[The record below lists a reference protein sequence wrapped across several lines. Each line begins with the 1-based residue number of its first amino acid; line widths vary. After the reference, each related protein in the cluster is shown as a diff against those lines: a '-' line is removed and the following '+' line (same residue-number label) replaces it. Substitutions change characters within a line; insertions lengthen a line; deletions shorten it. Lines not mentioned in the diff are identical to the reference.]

1 MVNVNVIGRLGHD
14 SELVNGKN
22 GQFVS
27 FRMATDEFKNGEK
40 GTAWLRVTYN
50 GERALKLQEWLKKGK
65 LVNVV
70 GSETVGIYTDK
81 NGQPQVSR
89 DINANHVEFVSVG
102 SGQTQSDMSVD
113 EVAKAAVTG
122 KVEKPKV
129 ATVPPQTSEEVLT
142 FDDTDDLPF

>member
-1 MVNVNVIGRLGHD
+1 MVNVNVIGRLGND

-40 GTAWLRVTYN
+40 GTAWFRVNYN
-50 GERALKLQEWLKKGK
+50 GERALKIQEWLKKGK
-65 LVNVV
+65 LINVV
-70 GSETVGIYTDK
+70 GTETVGIYTDK
-81 NGQPQVSR
+81 NGQPQISR

-102 SGQTQSDMSVD
+102 SGQTQSDTATETTV
-113 EVAKAAVTG
+113 EPVTG
-122 KVEKPKV
+122 KVEKPKK
-129 ATVPPQTSEEVLT
+129 ATVPPQSNEEVLT